1 MKAYLDILDN
11 ILTNGH
17 DLRNNRT
24 GIPDIGLSAGA
35 VFEHDMS
42 TGFPLI
48 TTKKWD

>member
-1 MKAYLDILDN
+1 MKAYLDILEN
-11 ILTNGH
+11 IMTNGH
-17 DLRNNRT
+17 DVRMNRT

-48 TTKKWD
+48 TTKKWG